1 MAGRNW
7 RNNRIFN
14 QHVFPVQLDAQ
25 VSIGSSGDPTLVTSS
40 TVPGSSPTATQMQS
54 MGIKSIT
61 RLAAG
66 IYQVRLDD
74 NYSSLLSLDARFTA
88 PVTGSS
94 IQVDT
99 VTAGL
104 TVGVVYQIVTLGTTT
119 TANWQTLGL
128 PTGVTP
134 AVGMPFLAAAT
145 GAGSGTGTAKAIGSN
160 AAQGIQIIGI
170 TPDNMLN
177 SQPFVQ
183 GSGGGYITF
192 KTTGLTGT
200 VAAPTFTGDA
210 LASHNH
216 NLVIKGGQAGSTT
229 NDVAIYAGPILGK
242 EQATDATVLGANS
255 ATAGGVVGA
264 SAGTPTGTNSAPAF
278 TGTAV
283 ATDPSASTTMYL
295 RILLSNS
302 SIS

>member
-7 RNNRIFN
+7 RSNRIYN

-66 IYQVRLDD
+66 IYQIRLDD
-74 NYSSLLSLDARFTA
+74 NFSSLLSLDARFTA
-88 PVTGSS
+88 PLTGSA

-104 TVGVVYQIVTLGTTT
+104 TVGVVYQIVTLGTST

-134 AVGMPFLAAAT
+134 TVGMPFLAAAT
-145 GAGSGTGTAKAIGSN
+145 GAGSGTGTVKAIGSN
-160 AAQGIQIIGI
+160 AVGVVEIIGV

-192 KTTGLTGT
+192 QCRGSAGT
-200 VAAPTFTGDA
+200 VSAPTFTGSA
-210 LASHNH
+210 LGNHTH
-216 NLVIKGGQAGSTT
+216 NLTLKNAAVSDGATTRVNAGS
-229 NDVAIYAGPILGK
+229 NL
-242 EQATDATVLGANS
+242 LGANTGS
-255 ATAGGVVGA
+255 DITITGAGANGGVANA
-264 SAGTPTGTNSAPAF
+264 SAGTPAGTISAPTF
-278 TGTAV
+278 TSTPT